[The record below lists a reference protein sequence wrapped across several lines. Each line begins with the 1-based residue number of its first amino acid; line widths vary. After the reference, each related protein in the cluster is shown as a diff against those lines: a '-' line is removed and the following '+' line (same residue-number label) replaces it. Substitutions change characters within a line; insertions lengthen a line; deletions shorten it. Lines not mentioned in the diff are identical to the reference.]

1 MRISKSAK
9 KHLKKEV
16 AATTVGD
23 VLKFRYRIEDS
34 TLINPCMCLHIMEPQ
49 KMSETLTSHGVVAQE
64 SLKQDIGTWLPYTLS
79 DPWDLRGI
87 NTTSVLC
94 KDVYEKTMEP
104 RPYRFNMIHLY
115 MCIYITKI
123 ESVEQLSIC
132 CSQYLCGDLLRI
144 WRAWKHQPFGD
155 LSRKRHQPRFGW
167 FFVCQIVKPQGPT
180 SQNSLV
186 RSPPSE
192 INIFIFCVT
201 NFCPLPE
208 SVFLC
213 HAFLYHPS
221 APEKWKFILRGSSV
235 FSLRKS
241 GSGHSLLSTKHHW
254 CFLTL
259 MNLMLSW
266 SSWTWSHHNGSYFC
280 L

>member
-1 MRISKSAK
+1 M
-9 KHLKKEV
+9 
-16 AATTVGD
+16 GD
-23 VLKFRYRIEDS
+23 VLQFRYRIEGW
-34 TLINPCMCLHIMEPQ
+34 TLISPRMCLHIMEPQ

-87 NTTSVLC
+87 NTTSLLC

-104 RPYRFNMIHLY
+104 KPYRFNMIHLY
-115 MCIYITKI
+115 TYIYIYITKTK
-123 ESVEQLSIC
+123 SVEQLSIC
-132 CSQYLCGDLLRI
+132 CCQYLCGDLLRI

-192 INIFIFCVT
+192 INIFIFCAT

-208 SVFLC
+208 SVF
-213 HAFLYHPS
+213 
-221 APEKWKFILRGSSV
+221 
-235 FSLRKS
+235 
-241 GSGHSLLSTKHHW
+241 
-254 CFLTL
+254 
-259 MNLMLSW
+259 
-266 SSWTWSHHNGSYFC
+266 
-280 L
+280 